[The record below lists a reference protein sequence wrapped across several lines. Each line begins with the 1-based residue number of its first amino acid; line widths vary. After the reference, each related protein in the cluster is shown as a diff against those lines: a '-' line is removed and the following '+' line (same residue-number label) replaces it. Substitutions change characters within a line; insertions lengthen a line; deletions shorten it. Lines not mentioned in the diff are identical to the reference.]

1 MFTMFDLFRQAQGGA
16 AFDNLARAYGMSPD
30 QMRAATA
37 ALTPAF
43 MQGFQR
49 QASTDAGAQR
59 FANLFQT
66 DAYARA
72 FEAQAAALDPRT
84 RGAGEEALGAMFGNK
99 DVSRAVAAQAAAASG
114 VQAQIIRQVL
124 PVLASILMG
133 GFMKAMQ
140 GGAGSAAQTGGGGPA
155 FPGPLGDIFGQMFGQ
170 GGGQKPSEQSEGAP
184 GNPFE
189 QWMDMFGR
197 GGQTAG
203 GGASAQPSNPM
214 GEAMGDILN
223 SMFGGA
229 PRSPQQPE
237 PEQPGDGFGDRS
249 EQPAED
255 GDDPRQADASPF
267 DDMIKTGREISA
279 QNADAMERIFDVFFG
294 GKTPKG

>member
-1 MFTMFDLFRQAQGGA
+1 MYTMFDLFRQAQGGA
-16 AFDNLARAYGMSPD
+16 AFDNLARAYGMSPE

-49 QASTDAGAQR
+49 HAASDAGAQR
-59 FANLFQT
+59 FAELFQT
-66 DAYARA
+66 ETYARA
-72 FEAQAAALDPRT
+72 FEAQAAALDPRA
-84 RGAGEEALGAMFGNK
+84 RGAGEDALGALFGSK
-99 DVSRAVAAQAAAASG
+99 EVSRAVAAQAAAASG

-140 GGAGSAAQTGGGGPA
+140 GGLAPQGGG
-155 FPGPLGDIFGQMFGQ
+155 FPGPFGDVFGQMFGQ
-170 GGGQKPSEQSEGAP
+170 GQADRRDAAP

-197 GGQTAG
+197 GTKEAPQ
-203 GGASAQPSNPM
+203 QPSNPM

-229 PRSPQQPE
+229 PKAPQQPE
-237 PEQPGDGFGDRS
+237 SDPAQDS
-249 EQPAED
+249 ERPAGA
-255 GDDPRQADASPF
+255 GDDARQAEPADPF
-267 DDMIKTGREISA
+267 DEMFRTGREISA

-294 GKTPKG
+294 GQTPKR

>member
-16 AFDNLARAYGMSPD
+16 AFDNLARAYGMSPE
-30 QMRAATA
+30 QMRATAA

-49 QASTDAGAQR
+49 QAASDAGAQR
-59 FANLFQT
+59 FAELFQT
-66 DAYARA
+66 ETYARA
-72 FEAQAAALDPRT
+72 FEAQAAALDPANRP
-84 RGAGEEALGAMFGNK
+84 AGEDALGALFGNK
-99 DVSRAVAAQAAAASG
+99 EVSRAVAAQAAAASG

-140 GGAGSAAQTGGGGPA
+140 GGSAAQPGGG
-155 FPGPLGDIFGQMFGQ
+155 FPGPFGDVFGQMFGQ
-170 GGGQKPSEQSEGAP
+170 GGRGRTDHREAAP

-189 QWMDMFGR
+189 QWMNMFGR
-197 GGQTAG
+197 GTREAPQQQ
-203 GGASAQPSNPM
+203 QPSNPM

-229 PRSPQQPE
+229 PKSPQQSAP
-237 PEQPGDGFGDRS
+237 Q
-249 EQPAED
+249 QPAPDPAPNNERPAEA
-255 GDDPRQADASPF
+255 GDETRQAEPADPF
-267 DDMIKTGREISA
+267 DEMFRTGREISA
-279 QNADAMERIFDVFFG
+279 QNAEAMERIFDVFFG
-294 GKTPKG
+294 GQTPKR